1 MWLGWFVESL
11 FKCNTAIPQP
21 FFQALKG
28 PKGSRHQTRLVA
40 GVACINFHYSLDKG
54 FMHPLFWA
62 DAWGGASMN
71 SPKIKDSRFRTVH
84 RMNDDEIW
92 RDVNTTLEEHTF
104 RNKKGSN
111 VLFTGWMIAKGN
123 GQTNQWYLG
132 KLWIDWQIGKDS
144 IRVYPSV
151 SATHSSPCLHIID
164 DIADTTYYIYIYI
177 YVMMIDAVWIK
188 HGADPLPGEIMRLS
202 GKHRPLTWARPI
214 PGKRK
219 PFLAK
224 FGFGCSSL
232 LVPWMKNMYVD
243 VPIYIY
249 IFKYTHTCVLYFQMC
264 IYLCLLRYHMY
275 VYIYICGCVFYYSCA
290 YYMYIYRERVLLP
303 HTIYIYIYIYS
314 CFQI

>member
-1 MWLGWFVESL
+1 
-11 FKCNTAIPQP
+11 
-21 FFQALKG
+21 
-28 PKGSRHQTRLVA
+28 
-40 GVACINFHYSLDKG
+40 
-54 FMHPLFWA
+54 MHPLFWA

-71 SPKIKDSRFRTVH
+71 SPKITDSRFRTVH

-104 RNKKGSN
+104 RSKKGSN

-132 KLWIDWQIGKDS
+132 KLWFGWQIGKDS

-151 SATHSSPCLHIID
+151 SATNSSRCLRIID
-164 DIADTTYYIYIYI
+164 DIADTTYYIYI
-177 YVMMIDAVWIK
+177 MMIDAVWIK

-224 FGFGCSSL
+224 FCFGCSSL

-249 IFKYTHTCVLYFQMC
+249 IYLNTH
-264 IYLCLLRYHMY
+264 I
-275 VYIYICGCVFYYSCA
+275 
-290 YYMYIYRERVLLP
+290 
-303 HTIYIYIYIYS
+303 
-314 CFQI
+314 